1 MLDRRE
7 TPLQKRVRMDREKD
21 GMPVSGLRE
30 VHVLLRCKH
39 DNIVRLR
46 EIAVGRSLSSIFLV
60 MEYCEQDL
68 ASLLDNM
75 QTPFSESQV
84 KCIMVQVLKGLRY
97 FISRSRKLCEVC
109 KPCDCDLLVQYVDYN
124 HKVCKLHTTSSEL
137 ATAGTCI
144 PTSSCTATSRCRI
157 C

>member
-1 MLDRRE
+1 MYHNRSEFPAQSQLDLW
-7 TPLQKRVRMDREKD
+7 TL
-21 GMPVSGLRE
+21 SF
-30 VHVLLRCKH
+30 C
-39 DNIVRLR
+39 RLR

-97 FISRSRKLCEVC
+97 STDRFK
-109 KPCDCDLLVQYVDYN
+109 Q
-124 HKVCKLHTTSSEL
+124 
-137 ATAGTCI
+137 G
-144 PTSSCTATSRCRI
+144 PTYPFKI
-157 C
+157 